1 MAFGASEVKTLRRT
15 YAPVQKAQCVMGYN
29 NKICGL

>member
-1 MAFGASEVKTLRRT
+1 MAFGASEGKTLRRT
-15 YAPVQKAQCVMGYN
+15 HAPVLKAQGVMGYN